1 MGSKGR
7 PFNASFWSWF
17 HKAEKMGL
25 EVVTFVLDT
34 RSGAVAGIS
43 FAGKA
48 TTGVVLREYLVN
60 AVPTN
65 LPALFVST
73 LDN

>member
-1 MGSKGR
+1 MGSKGH

-17 HKAEKMGL
+17 HKKMGL

>member
-1 MGSKGR
+1 
-7 PFNASFWSWF
+7 
-17 HKAEKMGL
+17 MGL